1 MGKTSIPV
9 KELPAHNVMVSNVL
23 KVYSFMGLNS
33 NVTWYQDAN
42 DLMLETAI
50 EHGLSIES
58 VCGIFAAMSPQLSW
72 ERNKLEALQFCEHGL
87 LAGGYMQ
94 SGANLLKADRIRSG
108 ENPLHV
114 LGGNKVLSFYDN
126 LLRPDDSRAVTVD
139 RHAVKIAMSGIHF
152 NSTGLRASR
161 TVTDK
166 AYHLVADAY
175 RNAARLCGLMPHQI
189 QSATWGFYAWAD
201 GAF

>member
-9 KELPAHNVMVSNVL
+9 KELPTHSGMVSNILV
-23 KVYSFMGLNS
+23 VYSHMGHNS

-50 EHGLSIES
+50 KHEMSIES

-94 SGANLLKADRIRSG
+94 SGANLLKANRIRNG

-126 LLRPDDSRAVTVD
+126 LLRPDDSLAVTVD
-139 RHAVKIAMSGIHF
+139 RHAIKIAMYGIYF
-152 NSTGLRASR
+152 NQTGILASR
-161 TVTDK
+161 SITPK
-166 AYHLVADAY
+166 AYDLVADAY
-175 RNAARLCGLMPHQI
+175 RNAASICHLMPHQI